1 MGNEQTVTL
10 LLRELADGDQAAL
23 DRLIPLVYDELRRI
37 ARGQLRRERPG
48 HTLQPTALVNEVYA
62 RMLGQEQPDY
72 RDRAHFLSI
81 AARAMRKILID
92 YARGHKAEKRGGGQP
107 VLQLDE
113 ALNASG
119 ERPMMVVALDDALT
133 ALEKTGRPKGP
144 IDRNALFRRTYRRRV
159 GLRLE
164 PDCGGGSP
172 GTPAG
177 AGLAPARGRPVFFVK
192 FRKIPRDFTHYM
204 NSGAGGDH

>member
-133 ALEKTGRPKGP
+133 ALEKQDAQKAQLIEMRYFGGLTAEESASVL
-144 IDRNALFRRTYRRRV
+144 NLTVAVVRRE
-159 GLRLE
+159 LRLAQAWLQRE
-164 PDCGGGSP
+164 VDRS
-172 GTPAG
+172 
-177 AGLAPARGRPVFFVK
+177 F
-192 FRKIPRDFTHYM
+192 
-204 NSGAGGDH
+204 S